1 MTAQKASTL
10 KRVLI
15 TGASGFIG
23 RAVVASFAADGHAV
37 RAAVR
42 RPPQPPL
49 YGGIEVVQHADFTQS
64 VDWRSLLD
72 DVDTVIHL
80 GGIAHAGSGLAPGLY
95 DRINRKVS
103 TDLATAAAQAGV
115 GRFVFISSVR
125 AQSGPVAAHV
135 LSERDLP
142 EPTDAYGASKL
153 AAEEELRST
162 GVPFTILRPVLV
174 YGPGVKGNL
183 ALLSRMASLPVPLPL
198 GSFSNQRSLLGLDN
212 LSSAL
217 KFVLSSPAAIAET
230 YFVADPGTPLALSEI
245 VAILRQAK
253 GRRAG
258 IFPVPMRL
266 VEAMLRAMRQGEL
279 WERIGG
285 NLRVDPAK
293 LIAAGWRPL
302 HDTREGL
309 TAMAQEG
316 KPPLLPTSR

>member
-1 MTAQKASTL
+1 
-10 KRVLI
+10 
-15 TGASGFIG
+15 
-23 RAVVASFAADGHAV
+23 VVASFAADGHAV